1 MPPTEEMKQQ
11 LKKVESISTVK
22 DGKLVGEY
30 DFYNSLSAFE
40 GKSVRWTL
48 ELAETNTL

>member
-1 MPPTEEMKQQ
+1 MEQTEELKQQ
-11 LKKVESISTVK
+11 LRKVESISTVK

-30 DFYNSLSAFE
+30 DFYSYLAALE

-48 ELAETNTL
+48 EVADTNTL